1 MTVIYNKQQIRI
13 QKGCGFAVYSL
24 CTMVLGGHTGLPLRL
39 LFYGAIREG
48 LF

>member
-1 MTVIYNKQQIRI
+1 MTVIYNKQQIHTLF
-13 QKGCGFAVYSL
+13 GCGFAVYSL